1 MYDVTTDQLVELWRD
16 IAIALDRPVEVVV
29 HDIRESVGDTVQG
42 ERIAAALDEAGVDV
56 VLTVPQTA
64 AAAKA
69 ALSRASLC
77 VSARMHACVA
87 TLSSGVPTVGIGY
100 VGKFSGQFSWYG
112 DLGTV
117 LEYRDGLDAAEVVDA
132 AQQLEATQDGAATVS
147 DTAYAA
153 DASDVSDASGGA
165 AAVTAKIRNDYAE
178 LGTLPRA
185 VSRA

>member
-1 MYDVTTDQLVELWRD
+1 
-16 IAIALDRPVEVVV
+16 
-29 HDIRESVGDTVQG
+29 
-42 ERIAAALDEAGVDV
+42 
-56 VLTVPQTA
+56 
-64 AAAKA
+64 
-69 ALSRASLC
+69 
-77 VSARMHACVA
+77 MHACVA
-87 TLSSGVPTVGIGY
+87 ALSSGVPTVGIGY

-132 AQQLEATQDGAATVS
+132 AQQLETTQDGAATVS

-153 DASDVSDASGGA
+153 DASGGA